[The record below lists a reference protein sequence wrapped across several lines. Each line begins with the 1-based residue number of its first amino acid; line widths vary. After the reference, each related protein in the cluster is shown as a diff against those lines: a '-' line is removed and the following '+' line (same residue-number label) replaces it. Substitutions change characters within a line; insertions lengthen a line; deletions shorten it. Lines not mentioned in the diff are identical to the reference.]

1 MTVALVG
8 AHRTGKTTL
17 ARAFADKRGIPFVET
32 SVSAIWRE
40 LGYDPAVTY
49 DFETRLT
56 VQEEILRRVDAIYAK
71 HTGLEFITDRSPLD
85 MAAYTL
91 ADAIGDRVP
100 EHCQERLAKYVNDC
114 FEVTN
119 RRFGLVL
126 LIQPGIRL
134 VYEDG
139 KAAVNAGYIEHL
151 NSLILGLTVD
161 ERLTCGHFY
170 VPRPVLELD
179 RRIAALENCVDRSKE
194 RIAMQYAEARKTGE
208 VLIH

>member
-1 MTVALVG
+1 MTVGLCG

-17 ARAFADKRGIPFVET
+17 ARAFAEKRGIPFVET

-49 DFETRLT
+49 DFETRLA
-56 VQEEILRRVDAIYAK
+56 VQEEILKRVDEVYSK
-71 HTGLEFITDRSPLD
+71 HVGLEFVTDRTPLD

-100 EHCQERLAKYVNDC
+100 DTCQERLAKYINDC

-119 RRFGLVL
+119 RRFGVVL
-126 LIQPGIRL
+126 LVQPGIKL
-134 VYEDG
+134 VHEEG

-170 VPRPVLELD
+170 IPRPVLDME
-179 RRIAALENCVDRSKE
+179 RRLQALEGCVDRSKE
-194 RIAMQYAEARKTGE
+194 RIAQHYMEARRLGE

>member
-1 MTVALVG
+1 MSVGLCG

-56 VQEEILRRVDAIYAK
+56 VQEEILKRVDAVYGK
-71 HTGLEFITDRSPLD
+71 YVGLEFITDRTPLD

-100 EHCQERLAKYVNDC
+100 EHCQERLAKYVNAC

-119 RRFGLVL
+119 RRFGIVL
-126 LIQPGIRL
+126 LVQPGITL
-134 VYEDG
+134 VHEEG

-161 ERLTCGHFY
+161 ERLTASHFY
-170 VPRPVLELD
+170 IPRPVLDLET
-179 RRIAALENCVDRSKE
+179 RVTALENCMDRSRE
-194 RIAMQYAEARKTGE
+194 RVVAHYAEARKLG
-208 VLIH
+208 VVSIH